1 MTETERVV
9 ITVYLVHGEPLK
21 FALEPTEA
29 KKLGMSEDLERAL
42 QRTGMAIEIDGKL
55 MIVPYSNIKYVEI
68 DPAPS
73 GLPITII
80 QGAKYLTS

>member
-1 MTETERVV
+1 MSETEQII
-9 ITVYLVHGEPLK
+9 ITIYLVHGKPLK
-21 FALEPTEA
+21 FSVDPSAA
-29 KKLGMSEDLERAL
+29 KLMGVSQDLEHAL

-55 MIVPYSNIKYVEI
+55 MIIPYSNIQYVEF

-80 QGAKYLTS
+80 QGAKKISD

>member
-1 MTETERVV
+1 MSESEQII
-9 ITVYLVHGEPLK
+9 ITIYLVHGEPLK
-21 FALEPTEA
+21 FSLEPSEA
-29 KKLGMSEDLERAL
+29 KKMGVSEDLERAL

-55 MIVPYSNIKYVEI
+55 MIVPYSNIQYVEI

-80 QGAKYLTS
+80 QGAKHLTS

>member
-1 MTETERVV
+1 MSESEQII
-9 ITVYLVHGEPLK
+9 ITIYLVHGEPLK
-21 FALEPTEA
+21 FSLEPTEA
-29 KKLGMSEDLERAL
+29 KKMGVSEDLERAL

-55 MIVPYSNIKYVEI
+55 MIVPYSNIQYIEI

-80 QGAKYLTS
+80 QGAKRLIS